1 MKSYLRTSGL
11 CLTLLLPALASAQN
25 EPRPPF
31 EQNSRAPSPPHAPGD
46 SQAERREQRNGGG
59 PINEIFDNLF
69 PPDFVEMNQ
78 AALSLSPD
86 QKKQIMEAILS
97 SQRLLIENRWSG
109 SAAKDNFVKALKNTN
124 SDEKTLVEAHEK
136 LLESEALMK
145 RVHMNLLLRIRAILT
160 PAQKTILARIKK
172 ELQAG
177 GDQMRP
183 GPRPGQGE

>member
-1 MKSYLRTSGL
+1 MKSYLRTSSL

-25 EPRPPF
+25 EPRPPR
-31 EQNSRAPSPPHAPGD
+31 NSGAPGD
-46 SQAERREQRNGGG
+46 MQAERREPRNGGG

-86 QKKQIMEAILS
+86 QKKQIMEAILN
-97 SQRLLIENRWSG
+97 SQRLLLENRWSG
-109 SAAKDNFVKALKNTN
+109 AAAKDSFVKALKNTS

-136 LLESEALMK
+136 LLESDALMK
-145 RVHMNLLLRIRAILT
+145 RVNMNLLLRIRAILT
-160 PAQKTILARIKK
+160 PAQKAILARIKK

-177 GDQMRP
+177 GEQMRP